1 MCPCKLMSM
10 SVILSACGLIGIGI
24 GIGIVCKLLL
34 RFLAIPFFYIQIKEL
49 MYHI

>member
-10 SVILSACGLIGIGI
+10 SVLLSACGLIGIDI

-34 RFLAIPFFYIQIKEL
+34 RFFGYTFLLCTNKGT
-49 MYHI
+49 